1 MYVNFTALLSYLF
14 GNFLIEYELTN
25 ENLPIDWPK
34 LVEPCIKTQLL
45 TITIIRVD

>member
-34 LVEPCIKTQLL
+34 LVEPCIQTQLL